1 MLLVQLQYQLL
12 LELVVQALTTQV
24 DLVRVLHHPLVHSC
38 QQLVEMGQT
47 KLINTQEEFLELELV
62 VMLICTVAV
71 EAVMEDIMEQEDI
84 VSSVGVL
91 PEVILEVE
99 TILETIK
106 LVQHLAQV
114 EQTDGLDPT

>member
-62 VMLICTVAV
+62 AMLICTVAV
-71 EAVMEDIMEQEDI
+71 EAVMEDITEQVDTP
-84 VSSVGVL
+84 SSVGVL

>member
-71 EAVMEDIMEQEDI
+71 EAVMEDITEQVDTP
-84 VSSVGVL
+84 SSVGVL

-99 TILETIK
+99 TILETTK
-106 LVQHLAQV
+106 LVQHLVQV
-114 EQTDGLDPT
+114 EQMDGLDPT

>member
-1 MLLVQLQYQLL
+1 MPI
-12 LELVVQALTTQV
+12 
-24 DLVRVLHHPLVHSC
+24 RR
-38 QQLVEMGQT
+38 
-47 KLINTQEEFLELELV
+47 INTQEEFLELEV
-62 VMLICTVAV
+62 VEMLICTVAV

-91 PEVILEVE
+91 PEVIPVVE
-99 TILETIK
+99 TIRETIK